1 MPRASVNEEPYHVRR
16 ARELAKLKK
25 MKQKKSDK
33 GGSVS
38 TRMSDFKAHDSA
50 KAEQKSYLSM
60 NHKLVLY
67 WLLLNLLYCCLA
79 VAGRSQSP
87 FKAESTPDTCTVWLC
102 QVNHMRSADLEE
114 EVEAMMARVKA
125 EGLRKRP
132 DFLVFPENSALNVK
146 INPYLKKAS
155 ELAKR
160 HSVYIILGTTT
171 SEEYDQKEQKWKR
184 YITCFVLNR
193 SGDLAAT
200 YHKQRVHEFL
210 KNRFSEGQHCVFFDT
225 EFGKASVLICLDIE
239 VDNWRLLD
247 KVLEEKPVLLF
258 NPVFIPGNGVA
269 NPGARTAGMGHV
281 SLGTERKLCL
291 ANCTLIRTDSP
302 AGLGSSQLISSLG
315 YTVHGY
321 SASSHVMEF
330 SFPAPLQSGIWRQ
343 LKETDCIRSRCSD
356 NTGSR
361 CRVRRFQQ
369 SAFPK
374 KSNSH
379 LGKRTTP
386 QVPMCVAGSRA
397 NPNVVAFGG
406 GEDNGGGGRIC
417 VLNTANMEIL
427 AEFTTKA
434 PVSSLCF
441 LSHIDSKMKGN
452 QENVLA
458 TLTNDGTL
466 SAFSINLMKKKKQQ
480 QQPKTFI
487 SPIAEKSIWEIL
499 SIASSNEDEK
509 DEVSVNGKQQKH
521 EDVSSDATTTTTDK
535 LNKNSSIVGKIIPH
549 PHDEGSCLYYVCS
562 AAAASE
568 SSSKKKKK
576 IQGAVVRLTYCS
588 SKKEN
593 MMGVK
598 RCSSVESMSH
608 EKEGEY
614 VRYPYLSSSSSSMAV
629 AKMEMVMKERMA
641 WKKGRQTKPK
651 VAATIHMNM
660 GAADDCALEI
670 MGSSDA
676 KVLDCQFQPEAKWIW
691 LLLQS
696 RETTNSSAR
705 KKKLTTVTYLQQ
717 LSFTYNQKLTPFFQL
732 LTKN

>member
-1 MPRASVNEEPYHVRR
+1 M
-16 ARELAKLKK
+16 
-25 MKQKKSDK
+25 
-33 GGSVS
+33 
-38 TRMSDFKAHDSA
+38 
-50 KAEQKSYLSM
+50 
-60 NHKLVLY
+60 
-67 WLLLNLLYCCLA
+67 LLLSSSSSLFIN
-79 VAGRSQSP
+79 
-87 FKAESTPDTCTVWLC
+87 ES
-102 QVNHMRSADLEE
+102 S
-114 EVEAMMARVKA
+114 
-125 EGLRKRP
+125 
-132 DFLVFPENSALNVK
+132 
-146 INPYLKKAS
+146 
-155 ELAKR
+155 
-160 HSVYIILGTTT
+160 
-171 SEEYDQKEQKWKR
+171 
-184 YITCFVLNR
+184 
-193 SGDLAAT
+193 
-200 YHKQRVHEFL
+200 
-210 KNRFSEGQHCVFFDT
+210 
-225 EFGKASVLICLDIE
+225 
-239 VDNWRLLD
+239 
-247 KVLEEKPVLLF
+247 
-258 NPVFIPGNGVA
+258 
-269 NPGARTAGMGHV
+269 GMGHV

-466 SAFSINLMKKKKQQ
+466 SAFPINLMKKQQQ

-487 SPIAEKSIWEIL
+487 SPIAEKSIWEVL

-509 DEVSVNGKQQKH
+509 EEVSVNGKQQKH

-598 RCSSVESMSH
+598 RCSSGSSNTPPSTTTTTTSTQKESSSCELMWKVHQDNDKQLLLHQQTQGHQIPGMFSFITTNSRIDVSREGGRVRALSLLKQQQQQH
-608 EKEGEY
+608 GCSKDGDGDEGKNGMEEGETN
-614 VRYPYLSSSSSSMAV
+614 
-629 AKMEMVMKERMA
+629 
-641 WKKGRQTKPK
+641 QTK
-651 VAATIHMNM
+651 
-660 GAADDCALEI
+660 AADDCALEI

>member
-1 MPRASVNEEPYHVRR
+1 M
-16 ARELAKLKK
+16 
-25 MKQKKSDK
+25 
-33 GGSVS
+33 
-38 TRMSDFKAHDSA
+38 
-50 KAEQKSYLSM
+50 
-60 NHKLVLY
+60 
-67 WLLLNLLYCCLA
+67 LLLSSSSSLFIN
-79 VAGRSQSP
+79 
-87 FKAESTPDTCTVWLC
+87 ES
-102 QVNHMRSADLEE
+102 S
-114 EVEAMMARVKA
+114 
-125 EGLRKRP
+125 
-132 DFLVFPENSALNVK
+132 
-146 INPYLKKAS
+146 
-155 ELAKR
+155 
-160 HSVYIILGTTT
+160 
-171 SEEYDQKEQKWKR
+171 
-184 YITCFVLNR
+184 
-193 SGDLAAT
+193 
-200 YHKQRVHEFL
+200 
-210 KNRFSEGQHCVFFDT
+210 
-225 EFGKASVLICLDIE
+225 
-239 VDNWRLLD
+239 
-247 KVLEEKPVLLF
+247 
-258 NPVFIPGNGVA
+258 
-269 NPGARTAGMGHV
+269 GMGHV

-466 SAFSINLMKKKKQQ
+466 SAFPINLMKKQQQ

-487 SPIAEKSIWEIL
+487 SPIAEKSIWEVL

-509 DEVSVNGKQQKH
+509 EEVSVNGKQQKH

-598 RCSSVESMSH
+598 RCSSGSSNTPPSTTTTTTTSPLPCINNRSIRCANEPSWRSRGHRRIKVKASRIIVVIVVVVPPSS
-608 EKEGEY
+608 GTT
-614 VRYPYLSSSSSSMAV
+614 SSSSSFSCIIF
-629 AKMEMVMKERMA
+629 E
-641 WKKGRQTKPK
+641 
-651 VAATIHMNM
+651 
-660 GAADDCALEI
+660 
-670 MGSSDA
+670 SSL
-676 KVLDCQFQPEAKWIW
+676 VI
-691 LLLQS
+691 
-696 RETTNSSAR
+696 R
-705 KKKLTTVTYLQQ
+705 
-717 LSFTYNQKLTPFFQL
+717 FFL
-732 LTKN
+732 FGGVP